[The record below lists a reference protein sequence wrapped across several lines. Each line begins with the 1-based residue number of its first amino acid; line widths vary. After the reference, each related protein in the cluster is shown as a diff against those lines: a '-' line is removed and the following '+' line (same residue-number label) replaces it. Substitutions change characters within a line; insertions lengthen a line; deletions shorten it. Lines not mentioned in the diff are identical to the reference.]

1 MGLEIGL
8 LCGEY
13 VGCECKSIRSVSRA
27 KAPIME
33 KAHPKNPIVV
43 ILDNA
48 RIQELEDRGVIPQ
61 DHPRIGSS
69 ISPPSLVVLD
79 SMQ

>member
-8 LCGEY
+8 LCEEY

-27 KAPIME
+27 KAPIIE
-33 KAHPKNPIVV
+33 KAHAKSPIVV

-48 RIQELEDRGVIPQ
+48 RIQELEDRGW
-61 DHPRIGSS
+61 
-69 ISPPSLVVLD
+69 
-79 SMQ
+79 